1 MIMRLL
7 VRIWLQLIAP
17 ISGVFLLENL
27 LTSFASFQ
35 ITPYTTK
42 KIGFITSVVPSI
54 RGPPEN
60 KIIYSIKNAPRG
72 RFSLLAFYFTIVS
85 TIVFVFSYS
94 IIVLYMYY
102 LYPIRLNQIL

>member
-1 MIMRLL
+1 MMIRLL

-17 ISGVFLLENL
+17 IPGVFLLESL
-27 LTSFASFQ
+27 VSSFSGSQF
-35 ITPYTTK
+35 TLRTTK

-72 RFSLLAFYFTIVS
+72 
-85 TIVFVFSYS
+85 VFVFCIDKMIIFS
-94 IIVLYMYY
+94 II
-102 LYPIRLNQIL
+102 